1 MESVC
6 FKITSAADYDRCYV
20 DTAYTENRF
29 MGSPIDIL
37 QNGIL
42 ISNIPG
48 HFTQFHE
55 CFDRQED
62 DIFEF
67 KPQNGDGVRF
77 CYLNINSTKIVNLGL
92 YNKFFYE

>member
-20 DTAYTENRF
+20 DTTYTDNHY
-29 MGSPIDIL
+29 MGSPIDIF
-37 QNGIL
+37 QNEIL
-42 ISNIPG
+42 ISNIPAQ
-48 HFTQFHE
+48 FTQFYE

-67 KPQNGDGVRF
+67 KPQNGDGVSLCNR
-77 CYLNINSTKIVNLGL
+77 NINSTKIVI
-92 YNKFFYE
+92 